1 VLALS
6 RVFSQPDESKKAEK
20 TLELVIHK
28 NKSKRVTNTLELVL
42 SRTIQTW
49 MEIKLIQDYDE
60 QESIK
65 EA

>member
-1 VLALS
+1 M
-6 RVFSQPDESKKAEK
+6 
-20 TLELVIHK
+20 LELKIHR

-42 SRTIQTW
+42 SRTVQTW
-49 MEIKLIQDYDE
+49 MKTKSIQDYNE